1 MKTAIRLSF
10 LVLLALG
17 TALGCSGG
25 VDSSDSAV
33 SDDDDDDGSSAFT
46 LSDGSYT
53 FTADEVI
60 EDTCW
65 AEPKTN
71 PELPM
76 AVKGDFTNEQDG
88 SITVV
93 TEASGSVPSQTLKL
107 EKSGNDIAGGG
118 EGDADL
124 NSQGINCILHIVGSF
139 DGIMTGDDAFDATQ
153 TVTISEAGGDSCW
166 LLVGT
171 AIADQLDNLPCTL
184 TVGGSAIKNP

>member
-1 MKTAIRLSF
+1 MKTVGYLTLLGI
-10 LVLLALG
+10 LAL
-17 TALGCSGG
+17 AVPACSGG

-33 SDDDDDDGSSAFT
+33 SDDDDDAGFT

-53 FTADEVI
+53 YTVNEVV

-76 AVKGDFTNEQDG
+76 IVKGAFTTDADG
-88 SITVV
+88 TVTVV

-107 EKSGNDIAGGG
+107 EKDGNDLLGGG

-124 NSQGINCILHIVGSF
+124 NSQGINCVLHIVGEF
-139 DGIMTGDDAFDATQ
+139 DGIMTGNDAFDATQ
-153 TVTISEAGGDSCW
+153 TITVSEVGGDSCW

-171 AIADQLDNLPCTL
+171 ALADQLDQLPCTL
-184 TVGGSAIKNP
+184 TVAGSAVKNP